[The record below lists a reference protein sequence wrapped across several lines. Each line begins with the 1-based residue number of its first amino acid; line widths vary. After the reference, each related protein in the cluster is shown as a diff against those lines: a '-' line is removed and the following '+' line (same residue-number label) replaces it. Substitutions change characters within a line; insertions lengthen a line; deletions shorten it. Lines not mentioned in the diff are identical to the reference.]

1 MCKVLEMNRST
12 YYKIL
17 NHKPSAREL
26 ENQELDQEILII
38 YYESKRL
45 YGAPKIHET
54 LIRKGFSVSLKRVQR
69 RMTSLGIRSIVIKKY
84 RHYSKSDIADGR
96 ENLLDQDFNTTA
108 INQKWCTDI
117 TYIHTIKDGWTY
129 LASVMDL
136 HSKKIIGWAYDIT
149 ITAELAKK
157 AVENACLNVS
167 EPKGIILHSDLGT
180 QYTSDLFEEYMAK
193 QKIKHSFSKKGCP
206 YDNACIESFHSI
218 LKKEEVHRKTY
229 IDLKDAYQNL
239 FEYIESW
246 YYRKRIHSSID
257 YLTPSEM
264 HAA

>member
-1 MCKVLEMNRST
+1 
-12 YYKIL
+12 
-17 NHKPSAREL
+17 
-26 ENQELDQEILII
+26 
-38 YYESKRL
+38 
-45 YGAPKIHET
+45 
-54 LIRKGFSVSLKRVQR
+54 
-69 RMTSLGIRSIVIKKY
+69 
-84 RHYSKSDIADGR
+84 
-96 ENLLDQDFNTTA
+96 
-108 INQKWCTDI
+108 
-117 TYIHTIKDGWTY
+117 
-129 LASVMDL
+129 MDL

-180 QYTSDLFEEYMAK
+180 QYTSDPFEEYMAK

-246 YYRKRIHSSID
+246 YNRKRIHSSID
-257 YLTPSEM
+257 YLTPSDM